1 MKRLFIG
8 CLAFLCSTMTWADN
22 AFSIDDFTIAAG
34 EKKTIEVKL
43 TNDIAVC
50 AFQFEL
56 ELPEGVSITAKTNGS
71 LNVIATN
78 RLKEYDEF
86 EDTYVPVHT
95 IVSTLQGSGLYRVM
109 AYAMPS
115 TDIKGPSGGAVVK
128 IQIEASDLVSTGSF
142 TPEITNME
150 LTEKDGTRHTID
162 ATTYNCNVVRFST
175 HGCITLEEKSASD
188 YEVTIDGDKLED
200 NTLTTGNI
208 PAKKVTYKRTFN
220 TPYATVC
227 LPFAVNQET
236 ADAVGEF
243 YQFTS
248 VNGSYE
254 VVMTKVTEGGLL
266 ANTAYIVKPKSQ
278 TDEVKFIYENNA
290 TPITFPLTTECSTPT
305 AATESDW
312 HFKGVWTVTT
322 FQDIAEG
329 TAIYFFA
336 YSSQGGIS
344 PGDFVKTNTA
354 STNTKCAPFRA
365 YLEYTGDGDLTGTT
379 GGARRMTQTIDALPE
394 RMKVVISE
402 SNGTTTEIGTI
413 SVERDNDT
421 WFSFDGRKLNSKPVK
436 KGLYINNGK
445 KLVIK

>member
-1 MKRLFIG
+1 MKKLFIG
-8 CLAFLCSTMTWADN
+8 CLAFLCSTMTWADDAF

-34 EKKTIEVKL
+34 EKKIIEVKL
-43 TNDIAVC
+43 TNDIPVC
-50 AFQFEL
+50 AFQFDL
-56 ELPEGVSITAKTNGS
+56 ELPEGVSITAKANGS

-78 RLKEYDEF
+78 RLKAYDEI
-86 EDTYVPVHT
+86 EDAYVPVHT
-95 IVSTLQGSGLYRVM
+95 IVSSLQENGLYRVM

-115 TDIKGPSGGAVVK
+115 TDINGPSGGAVVK
-128 IQIEASDLVSTGSF
+128 IQIEASDQVSTGSI
-142 TPEITNME
+142 TPKITNME
-150 LTEKDGTRHTID
+150 LTEKDGTKHKI
-162 ATTYNCNVVRFST
+162 N
-175 HGCITLEEKSASD
+175 GCITLEGKESD

-227 LPFAVNQET
+227 LPFAVDQGT
-236 ADAVGEF
+236 ADAAGEF

-248 VNGSYE
+248 VNESYE

-278 TDEVKFIYENNA
+278 TDEVQFIYENDA
-290 TPITFPLTTECSTPT
+290 TPITFPLTAECSTPT

-312 HFKGVWTVTT
+312 HFKGAWTVTT
-322 FQDIAEG
+322 FESIAEG

-354 STNTKCAPFRA
+354 SANTKCAPFRA

-379 GGARRMTQTIDALPE
+379 GGARRMTRTINALPE
-394 RMKVVISE
+394 RMKVVIAE

-413 SVERDNDT
+413 SVERENNS
-421 WFSFDGRKLNSKPVK
+421 WFSIDGRKLNGESVK